1 MSDKVT
7 NFQFSRQP
15 AAAGDA
21 VESVIGPTLVIKGE
35 VTAEEDLLIMGR
47 VEGKIDHNQTL
58 TIHAE
63 GSVKAAVK
71 AKEIQVDGS
80 VEGNMY
86 GTQRVKI
93 CETGQVVGNVF
104 APRVGLME
112 GATFKG
118 MVDMDSDAAAVESR
132 FAEQVSNRK
141 PKAPAQPAEPAAV
154 EEPTK
159 ETVEPAQAAE
169 PEEAPAASSAPKKAS
184 ARNGRKKST
193 AKSDAANKTDDAAE
207 SDSSE
212 EE

>member
-1 MSDKVT
+1 MSDQVT
-7 NFQFSRQP
+7 NFQFSPQT
-15 AAAGDA
+15 AAPSAT
-21 VESVIGPTLVIKGE
+21 ESVIGPTLVIKGE

-93 CETGQVVGNVF
+93 CETGQVVGNVY

-132 FAEQVSNRK
+132 FAEQTSNQK
-141 PKAPAQPAEPAAV
+141 PKPAAQTAQPVAV
-154 EEPTK
+154 EEAPKETVK
-159 ETVEPAQAAE
+159 ETVERAEVAE
-169 PEEAPAASSAPKKAS
+169 PEEAANAPKKAS
-184 ARNGRKKST
+184 PRNGRKKSA
-193 AKSDAANKTDDAAE
+193 AKSEAANKSDDAAE

>member
-1 MSDKVT
+1 MSDQVT
-7 NFQFSRQP
+7 NFQFGRQP
-15 AAAGDA
+15 AAADDA

-93 CETGQVVGNVF
+93 CETGQVVGNVY

-132 FAEQVSNRK
+132 FAEQTSSTK
-141 PKAPAQPAEPAAV
+141 PQPASQKAEPAAV
-154 EEPTK
+154 EEPVVQ
-159 ETVEPAQAAE
+159 ETVEPEQAPA
-169 PEEAPAASSAPKKAS
+169 PEEVPVAAAPKKAS
-184 ARNGRKKST
+184 PRNGRKKSA

-207 SDSSE
+207 SDSSGE
-212 EE
+212 E